1 MEGSW
6 IQSEDR
12 LRGLKYVKI
21 FSLSVWKD
29 GLAIY
34 QEQIREN
41 QVGGA
46 GRIAA
51 QFWIL
56 LSSRCLLD
64 FQVTVLKRQV
74 DIQVSNSGAS
84 FGLEFCS

>member
-1 MEGSW
+1 MVRSG

-12 LRGLKYVKI
+12 LRGVKYVKI

-34 QEQIREN
+34 QEQIREDE
-41 QVGGA
+41 VGG

-64 FQVTVLKRQV
+64 FQVTVLRRQV
-74 DIQVSNSGAS
+74 DTQVSNSGES
-84 FGLEFCS
+84 LG